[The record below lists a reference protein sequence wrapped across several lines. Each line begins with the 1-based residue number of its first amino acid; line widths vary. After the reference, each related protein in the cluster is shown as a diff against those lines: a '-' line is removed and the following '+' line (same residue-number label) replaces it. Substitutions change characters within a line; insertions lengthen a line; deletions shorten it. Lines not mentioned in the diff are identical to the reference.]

1 LFALITPRA
10 HVQKGPQ
17 PWQHNTDAANSAQ
30 SSAETETDCHAIFL
44 AALRHTSHITL
55 ISMVLALNPV
65 TMSTYAK
72 VASSTPYDM

>member
-10 HVQKGPQ
+10 HVPKGLQ
-17 PWQHNTDAANSAQ
+17 PWQLNTDAANSAQ

-44 AALRHTSHITL
+44 TALCHTSHITL
-55 ISMVLALNPV
+55 ISMALALNPV

-72 VASSTPYDM
+72 VARSIPYDM